1 MRRYRMTVHFPSF
14 SRTGLS
20 KVVRSVSS
28 AIISWHLDDCKVLG
42 NLGVDAMTVE
52 ERIMARFIDTID
64 NDKSVPREVV
74 RRITLLLKEGK
85 LKDADTILTVIS
97 EGVKEDGKNSQT

>member
-1 MRRYRMTVHFPSF
+1 
-14 SRTGLS
+14 
-20 KVVRSVSS
+20 
-28 AIISWHLDDCKVLG
+28 
-42 NLGVDAMTVE
+42 MTVE

-85 LKDADTILTVIS
+85 LKDADTILTIIS

>member
-1 MRRYRMTVHFPSF
+1 
-14 SRTGLS
+14 
-20 KVVRSVSS
+20 
-28 AIISWHLDDCKVLG
+28 
-42 NLGVDAMTVE
+42 MTVE

-85 LKDADTILTVIS
+85 LNDADTILTVIS

>member
-1 MRRYRMTVHFPSF
+1 
-14 SRTGLS
+14 
-20 KVVRSVSS
+20 
-28 AIISWHLDDCKVLG
+28 
-42 NLGVDAMTVE
+42 MTVE